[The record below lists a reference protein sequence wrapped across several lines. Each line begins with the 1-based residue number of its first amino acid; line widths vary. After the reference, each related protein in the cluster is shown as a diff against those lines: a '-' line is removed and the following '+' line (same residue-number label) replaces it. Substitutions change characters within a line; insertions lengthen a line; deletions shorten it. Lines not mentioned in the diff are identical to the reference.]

1 MGLMA
6 DTAQELAD
14 TVAAER
20 MKRERRR
27 LKRRLRKNEIADIQ
41 READIFARVRGACC
55 EESSKEVDLDEHA
68 ARVVKI
74 VRELRA

>member
-1 MGLMA
+1 VT
-6 DTAQELAD
+6 DTALELAD

-20 MKRERRR
+20 MKRERKR
-27 LKRRLRKNEIADIQ
+27 LKRRLRKDEVATIQ
-41 READIFARVRGACC
+41 REAEIFARVRSACC
-55 EESSKEVDLDEHA
+55 EDSSREVDLDEHA